1 MQTRYMERSNSLARE
16 KRALDPSST
25 EEGQSDRKRPAL
37 ASVIV
42 EALKVD
48 SLQKLCSS
56 LEPILRRV
64 VSEEVER
71 ALAKL
76 GPAKLTGRSSPK
88 RIEGP
93 DGRNLQLQFRSRLSL
108 PLFTGGKVEGE
119 QGTTIHIVLLD
130 ASTGHVVTSGPESS
144 VKLDVVV
151 LEGDFN
157 NEDDDGWNQEEFESH
172 VVKER
177 EGKRPL
183 LTGDLQVTLK
193 EGVGTLGELTF
204 TDNSSWIRSRKFR
217 LGLKVASGYC
227 EGMRIRE
234 AKTDAFTVKDHRGEL
249 YKKHYPPALN
259 DEVWRLEKIGKDGS
273 FHKRLNKA
281 GIFTVED
288 FLRLVVRDS
297 QRLRNILGSGM
308 SNKMWDV
315 LVEHAKTCV
324 LSGKLYV
331 YYPDDVRS
339 VGVVFNNIYELSGLI
354 AGGQYHSADSLT
366 ENQKVFVDTLVK
378 KAYDNWIS
386 VVEYDGKSLLNF
398 NQSKSSGSSQTEV
411 AMGPQDYPNS
421 FDHQL
426 TLPSLPVSV
435 PPQQPSVGP
444 SITVGDIGLGR
455 SLPLLKA
462 RIVAPLAVGELV
474 EVPSSE
480 SAWVDSIS
488 CVEFLESPELTK
500 ICQACGNVIGGL
512 KGGSLGFNQKIG
524 ELGIQDLSF
533 SQKGKE
539 LSYLMGWLSELEGQW
554 KGVLI
559 LWDNWWLLL
568 DRIQEILM
576 LFTSLLREVQVV
588 GSSWPERLLR
598 YRIKFP
604 NAVDFIFKAA
614 PRLVW
619 GGRYPIQSQ
628 NVNLN
633 APMQFDGTSF
643 PLQNQLIGN
652 PHQVQL
658 PSNESMLALGPPPA
672 TTPGF
677 QSVGTS
683 NLNYRVDDFFPED
696 EIRMRSHE
704 MLENDDMQHLL
715 RIFNMGNHGHAS
727 ANVTDDGYPYSSA
740 YMPTSSTGYGFD
752 EDRSRSSG
760 KAVVGWLKLKAALR
774 WGIFVRKKAAER
786 RAQLV
791 DSQREQRLILGLE
804 LMLGGVG
811 PWTANWWSHH
821 NNVTSR
827 NLFAC
832 TVLACTLKMLVTQL

>member
-1 MQTRYMERSNSLARE
+1 MERSNSIARE

-76 GPAKLTGRSSPK
+76 GSAKLTGRSSPK

-157 NEDDDGWNQEEFESH
+157 NEDDDGWTQEEFESH

-354 AGGQYHSADSLT
+354 AGGQYHSADSLS

-411 AMGPQDYPNS
+411 AMGPQDYSNS

-444 SITVGDIGLGR
+444 SITVGGY
-455 SLPLLKA
+455 
-462 RIVAPLAVGELV
+462 
-474 EVPSSE
+474 
-480 SAWVDSIS
+480 
-488 CVEFLESPELTK
+488 
-500 ICQACGNVIGGL
+500 N
-512 KGGSLGFNQKIG
+512 
-524 ELGIQDLSF
+524 
-533 SQKGKE
+533 
-539 LSYLMGWLSELEGQW
+539 
-554 KGVLI
+554 
-559 LWDNWWLLL
+559 DN
-568 DRIQEILM
+568 M
-576 LFTSLLREVQVV
+576 PT
-588 GSSWPERLLR
+588 
-598 YRIKFP
+598 
-604 NAVDFIFKAA
+604 
-614 PRLVW
+614 
-619 GGRYPIQSQ
+619 RYPIQSQ

-677 QSVGTS
+677 QPVGTS

-791 DSQREQRLILGLE
+791 E
-804 LMLGGVG
+804 LDE
-811 PWTANWWSHH
+811 P
-821 NNVTSR
+821 
-827 NLFAC
+827 
-832 TVLACTLKMLVTQL
+832 